1 MFHHPPDSV
10 GLHPGGPDPPH
21 LSKLGL
27 DDKTLLRRRHQFQA
41 TPFNRTRSP
50 LEDQDVEDDEM
61 FQNAGGKGTPHPG
74 RTMLRFGVQLLQ
86 ATVTLR
92 GFGGSP

>member
-1 MFHHPPDSV
+1 MFHLLLILWNFTQEPRPSPSLQRV
-10 GLHPGGPDPPH
+10 V
-21 LSKLGL
+21 L

-92 GFGGSP
+92 GFGESP